1 MGNYSKGEMFGAI
14 GAGIAGLSASLYVAK
29 LGMEIHIFEKRFDT
43 NADGVGIQLTPNA
56 LYSLAPLNILDELI
70 AESFFPEKLVVSDAH
85 LPGELNSIQ
94 LKGKMEHKYG
104 FPYLTSSRNLL
115 HKILL
120 KRANEESL
128 IKISFNSKII
138 SIKNEDA
145 VICKTDL
152 GKNLYFKYVL
162 VSNGITSNL
171 ACNDSNIKLNLADSK
186 VLRTC
191 LSGKDLPQDIL
202 KNINLWM
209 GKGFHVVSYPIN
221 NKSHLNVV
229 IVKKNSKPLGYEKKL
244 ENEGLDPRSLS
255 VRNQNLTHL
264 LKDITSWSA
273 WPLYRTR
280 IITRAKKI
288 YSRNSLY
295 IGDAGHPLYPHLAQG
310 AALALEDSYTLYK
323 LLQRCGSEKLH
334 ISKAFENFAELRIR
348 RYQRMQVES
357 LLNGKIFQQQGLLR
371 VIRNSLIKNFG
382 SMLMEKDWI
391 YENKNISRI

>member
-1 MGNYSKGEMFGAI
+1 MGNYPKGEMFGAI
-14 GAGIAGLSASLYVAK
+14 GAGIAGLSASLYIAK
-29 LGMEIHIFEKRFDT
+29 LGMETHIFEKRCDT

-85 LPGELNSIQ
+85 LAGELNSIQ
-94 LKGKMEHKYG
+94 LKGKMEHKFG

-138 SIKNEDA
+138 TTKNEDA
-145 VICKTDL
+145 VICKTEL

-171 ACNDSNIKLNLADSK
+171 TCNDSNIKFNLADAK

-191 LSGKDLPQDIL
+191 FSGKDLPQDIL

-229 IVKKNSKPLGYEKKL
+229 IVKKNSKPLGYEK
-244 ENEGLDPRSLS
+244 N
-255 VRNQNLTHL
+255 
-264 LKDITSWSA
+264 
-273 WPLYRTR
+273 
-280 IITRAKKI
+280 
-288 YSRNSLY
+288 
-295 IGDAGHPLYPHLAQG
+295 
-310 AALALEDSYTLYK
+310 
-323 LLQRCGSEKLH
+323 
-334 ISKAFENFAELRIR
+334 
-348 RYQRMQVES
+348 
-357 LLNGKIFQQQGLLR
+357 
-371 VIRNSLIKNFG
+371 
-382 SMLMEKDWI
+382 
-391 YENKNISRI
+391 

>member
-138 SIKNEDA
+138 STKGENA

-152 GKNLYFKYVL
+152 GKNLSF
-162 VSNGITSNL
+162 
-171 ACNDSNIKLNLADSK
+171 
-186 VLRTC
+186 
-191 LSGKDLPQDIL
+191 Q
-202 KNINLWM
+202 
-209 GKGFHVVSYPIN
+209 H
-221 NKSHLNVV
+221 
-229 IVKKNSKPLGYEKKL
+229 
-244 ENEGLDPRSLS
+244 
-255 VRNQNLTHL
+255 
-264 LKDITSWSA
+264 
-273 WPLYRTR
+273 
-280 IITRAKKI
+280 
-288 YSRNSLY
+288 
-295 IGDAGHPLYPHLAQG
+295 
-310 AALALEDSYTLYK
+310 
-323 LLQRCGSEKLH
+323 
-334 ISKAFENFAELRIR
+334 ENFWIKECQMGQLKLR
-348 RYQRMQVES
+348 QTKQS
-357 LLNGKIFQQQGLLR
+357 
-371 VIRNSLIKNFG
+371 
-382 SMLMEKDWI
+382 
-391 YENKNISRI
+391 